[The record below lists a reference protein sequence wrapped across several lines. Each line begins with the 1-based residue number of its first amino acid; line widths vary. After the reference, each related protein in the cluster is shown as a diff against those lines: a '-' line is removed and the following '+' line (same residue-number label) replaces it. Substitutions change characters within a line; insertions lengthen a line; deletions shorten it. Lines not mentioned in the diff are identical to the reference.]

1 MKALAYAIF
10 GISFALAGSVAANTS
25 QDSVNMKTSVVD
37 EPKMT
42 NGQIDLATAPIAS
55 KEQLQAH
62 LASTPTSPINK
73 LSPSA
78 RFNFLNSLVFT
89 QRGLASYSYIDL
101 AGLPVSDAYSILS
114 LFGAQSTVGFIPDLR
129 TDSALDQSILDRAQ
143 SESTSGFVHPMAQPK
158 DQVCHVGPNGSGC
171 ASKYGSL
178 CMDGC

>member
-1 MKALAYAIF
+1 MKTLAYAIF
-10 GISFALAGSVAANTS
+10 GISFAFAGNVAANTS
-25 QDSVNMKTSVVD
+25 QDSVNIKTAVVG

-55 KEQLQAH
+55 REQLQAH

-78 RFNFLNSLVFT
+78 QFNFLNSLVFT

-101 AGLPVSDAYSILS
+101 AGLPVTDAYSILS
-114 LFGAQSTVGFIPDLR
+114 LFGAQSTISLIPHLQV
-129 TDSALDQSILDRAQ
+129 DSALDQSILDRAE
-143 SESTSGFVHPMAQPK
+143 SESTSGFVHPMAKPK
-158 DQVCHVGPNGSGC
+158 DQVCLVGPDGSGC